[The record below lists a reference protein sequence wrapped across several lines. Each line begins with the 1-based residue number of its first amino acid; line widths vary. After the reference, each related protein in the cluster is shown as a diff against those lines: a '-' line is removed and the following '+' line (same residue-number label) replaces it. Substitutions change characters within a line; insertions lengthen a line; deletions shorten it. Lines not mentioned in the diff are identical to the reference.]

1 MTKVLVVEDESI
13 VRRDIVLTTPWEE
26 LGCVCIGG
34 AEDAKQALEM
44 VKEQKPEI
52 IITDIR
58 MPGMTGLELIEIIA
72 EMYAMSE
79 DSRTCECIVLSGY
92 SDFEYARQA
101 MRSGVMEYLV
111 KPVDEYARQAMRSGV
126 MEYLVKPV
134 DDEELSQAIL
144 RARKR
149 IESQKTA
156 DNLTK
161 KLSEENESM
170 IMLFKEYNLGEQK
183 GANARYVSQAIELI
197 TARYIGGI
205 TIEEAAEK
213 LNISASYLSR
223 LFKQETGYTFVDYL
237 TYYRIK
243 RAVELLK
250 DPSVKIY
257 EVADLVGYTDAR
269 YFSQIFRKLTGVTPK
284 EFRDSL

>member
-13 VRRDIVLTTPWEE
+13 VRRDIVLTTAWEE

-34 AEDAKQALEM
+34 AEDADQALQM
-44 VKEQKPEI
+44 VRSQKPDI
-52 IITDIR
+52 VITDIR
-58 MPGMTGLELIEIIA
+58 MPGMTGLELIELIA
-72 EMYAMSE
+72 EQYALE
-79 DSRTCECIVLSGY
+79 GRACECIVLSGY

-111 KPVDEYARQAMRSGV
+111 KPI
-126 MEYLVKPV
+126 

-149 IESQKTA
+149 IESQKND
-156 DNLTK
+156 DNLKK

-170 IMLFKEYNLGEQK
+170 FMLFKEYRLGEQK
-183 GANARYVSQAIELI
+183 GANARYVAQAIELI
-197 TARYIGGI
+197 TSRYIGGI

-213 LNISASYLSR
+213 LCISPSYLSR

-243 RAVELLK
+243 KAVELLK
-250 DPSVKIY
+250 DPAVKIY
-257 EVADLVGYTDAR
+257 EVADLVGYSDAR
-269 YFSQIFRKLTGVTPK
+269 YFSQTFRRLMGVTPR

>member
-44 VKEQKPEI
+44 VKEQKPDI
-52 IITDIR
+52 IITEIR
-58 MPGMTGLELIEIIA
+58 MPGMTGLELIEIIQ
-72 EMYAMSE
+72 EMYAVSGE
-79 DSRTCECIVLSGY
+79 AGACECIVLSGY

-101 MRSGVMEYLV
+101 MRN
-111 KPVDEYARQAMRSGV
+111 GV

-149 IESQKTA
+149 IESQKTTE
-156 DNLTK
+156 NLNR

-250 DPSVKIY
+250 DPSVKVY
-257 EVADLVGYTDAR
+257 EVADLVGYSDAR

>member
-13 VRRDIVLTTPWEE
+13 VRRDLVLTTPWEE
-26 LGCVCIGG
+26 LDCVCIGG

-44 VKEQKPEI
+44 VKEQKPDI

-72 EMYAMSE
+72 ELYAMSE
-79 DSRTCECIVLSGY
+79 QPRSCECIVLSGY

-101 MRSGVMEYLV
+101 MRN
-111 KPVDEYARQAMRSGV
+111 GV

-156 DNLTK
+156 DSLTK
-161 KLSEENESM
+161 KLSQENESM
-170 IMLFKEYNLGEQK
+170 FMLFKEYKLGEEK
-183 GANARYVSQAIELI
+183 GANARYVSQAIDLI

-205 TIEEAAEK
+205 TIEEAAEQ
-213 LNISASYLSR
+213 LIISASYLSH

-243 RAVELLK
+243 MAVELLK
-250 DPSVKIY
+250 NPSVKVY
-257 EVADLVGYTDAR
+257 EVADLVGYSDAR

-284 EFRDSL
+284 EFRNSL

>member
-44 VKEQKPEI
+44 VKEQKPDI

-58 MPGMTGLELIEIIA
+58 MPGMTGLELIEIIQ
-72 EMYAMSE
+72 EMYAVSGE
-79 DSRTCECIVLSGY
+79 AGTCECIVLSGY

-101 MRSGVMEYLV
+101 MRN
-111 KPVDEYARQAMRSGV
+111 GV

-149 IESQKTA
+149 IESQKTTE
-156 DNLTK
+156 NLNR

-250 DPSVKIY
+250 DPSVKVY
-257 EVADLVGYTDAR
+257 EVADLVGYSDAR

>member
-34 AEDAKQALEM
+34 AEDAKQALEII
-44 VKEQKPEI
+44 KEQKPDI

-72 EMYAMSE
+72 ELYAMSE
-79 DSRTCECIVLSGY
+79 ESRTCECIVLSGY

-101 MRSGVMEYLV
+101 MRN
-111 KPVDEYARQAMRSGV
+111 GV

-156 DNLTK
+156 DTLTK

-197 TARYIGGI
+197 TARYVGGI
-205 TIEEAAEK
+205 TIEEAAEQ
-213 LNISASYLSR
+213 LNISSSYLSR

-243 RAVELLK
+243 IAVDLLK
-250 DPSVKIY
+250 NPAVKVY
-257 EVADLVGYTDAR
+257 EVADLVGYSDAR
-269 YFSQIFRKLTGVTPK
+269 YFSQIFRKITGVTPK

>member
-1 MTKVLVVEDESI
+1 MTTIVIADDEKVIRAGICKILSDSLGDTISI
-13 VRRDIVLTTPWEE
+13 HE
-26 LGCVCIGG
+26 
-34 AEDAKQALEM
+34 AKNGLEALELCRS
-44 VKEQKPEI
+44 VSPDI
-52 IITDIR
+52 LITDIR
-58 MPGMTGLELIEIIA
+58 MPGMTGLELIEIIS
-72 EMYAMSE
+72 EMYALSE

-92 SDFEYARQA
+92 SDF
-101 MRSGVMEYLV
+101 
-111 KPVDEYARQAMRSGV
+111 EYARQAMRSGV

-183 GANARYVSQAIELI
+183 GANARYVSQAIDLI

-243 RAVELLK
+243 RAVELLR

-257 EVADLVGYTDAR
+257 EVADLVGYSDAR

>member
-34 AEDAKQALEM
+34 AEDAKQALEI
-44 VKEQKPEI
+44 VKEQKPDI

-72 EMYAMSE
+72 ELYAMSE
-79 DSRTCECIVLSGY
+79 ESRTCECIVLSGY
-92 SDFEYARQA
+92 SDF
-101 MRSGVMEYLV
+101 
-111 KPVDEYARQAMRSGV
+111 EYARQAMRSGV

-156 DNLTK
+156 DTLTK

-197 TARYIGGI
+197 TARYVGGI
-205 TIEEAAEK
+205 TIEEAAEQ
-213 LNISASYLSR
+213 LNISSSYLSR

-243 RAVELLK
+243 IAVDLLK
-250 DPSVKIY
+250 NPSVKVY
-257 EVADLVGYTDAR
+257 EVADLVGYSDAR
-269 YFSQIFRKLTGVTPK
+269 YFSQIFRKITGVTPK